1 MFTIDANITDLKV
14 KEKDMVKAFF
24 SMNNHQV
31 ATPEMMLED
40 ARSYILFLRE
50 AGGMLSSYI
59 GLHLLLTGRNLF
71 YAHSSNP
78 FSEAERD
85 SVEEEALCFVEGLG
99 AMLDEVDF
107 AKLSSRE
114 KDQWIDE
121 QEIFAGKHEPESAPE
136 EQAGAALHQEAPAV
150 QQASQTPSSGTE
162 AAPPAQEAPQ
172 PQQAPQTTQ
181 PQEVPSAKPA
191 APEMPQVQQTPPA
204 PPVQQT
210 APVAPAAL
218 PAPEMPQG
226 RNAPSDVQQTA
237 APQPRETAISEA
249 AIPAPAAERKQPPYA
264 PPAQQHPSHIASA
277 SPVDAPAAR
286 AAGDRAA
293 TPGTS
298 KSPQDVMR
306 NAIRAGI
313 VKPSKPSKKKEAQAA
328 AGVVSRDREALARL
342 LTSF

>member
-78 FSEAERD
+78 FPEAERD
-85 SVEEEALCFVEGLG
+85 PVEEEALCFVEGLG

-121 QEIFAGKHEPESAPE
+121 QEIFTRKDKPESPPE
-136 EQAGAALHQEAPAV
+136 EQAGAALHQEAPTV
-150 QQASQTPSSGTE
+150 QQASQTPSPGTE

-172 PQQAPQTTQ
+172 PQQAPQTPQ

-191 APEMPQVQQTPPA
+191 APEMPQVQQTPP
-204 PPVQQT
+204 
-210 APVAPAAL
+210 VAPAAL
-218 PAPEMPQG
+218 SAPEMPHG
-226 RNAPSDVQQTA
+226 RNAPPEVQQAT
-237 APQPRETAISEA
+237 APQPRETAISEP
-249 AIPAPAAERKQPPYA
+249 AIPAAERKQSPYA
-264 PPAQQHPSHIASA
+264 PPAPQPPSHIAS
-277 SPVDAPAAR
+277 PDEAPAAR
-286 AAGDRAA
+286 AAGERIA
-293 TPGTS
+293 TPGAS
-298 KSPQDVMR
+298 NRAQDVMR
-306 NAIRAGI
+306 NAIKAGI
-313 VKPSKPSKKKEAQAA
+313 VKPPKASKKKEAQAA